1 MLGAVPRGR
10 ALDWLERTPTKH
22 RARED
27 AEQLLLA
34 LAHAAEVEVG
44 PVQDLSQRL
53 PALAALAA
61 PFEGAPQREGAA

>member
-1 MLGAVPRGR
+1 MFGAAARER

-34 LAHAAEVEVG
+34 LAHAVEVEVG
-44 PVQDLSQRL
+44 PVQDLSQQL
-53 PALAALAA
+53 LALAALAA
-61 PFEGAPQREGAA
+61 PFEGASRREGVA